1 MFCSTTCPTPAA
13 PCARSPESRIRSD
26 KFDVD
31 SVEGIFVAQA
41 ADMLKEAGAKRVIG
55 EFSLLRFCV
64 EPTFK
69 YFKLVSFLSLRDP
82 FCSDFVLNLF

>member
-1 MFCSTTCPTPAA
+1 MCL
-13 PCARSPESRIRSD
+13 ARRHVRLLRHPVQGHQNQESDQESDD

-31 SVEGIFVAQA
+31 SELFAQA

-64 EPTFK
+64 ENTFK
-69 YFKLVSFLSLRDP
+69 YFKFI
-82 FCSDFVLNLF
+82 

>member
-1 MFCSTTCPTPAA
+1 MCL
-13 PCARSPESRIRSD
+13 ARRHVRLLRHPVQGHQNQESDD

-31 SVEGIFVAQA
+31 SELFAQA

-64 EPTFK
+64 ENTFK
-69 YFKLVSFLSLRDP
+69 YFKFI
-82 FCSDFVLNLF
+82 